1 MTNFA
6 MVAPTLTKAET
17 DNWLPY
23 RLCFNFRSG
32 AVKNKYA
39 RLFSSH
45 K

>member
-1 MTNFA
+1 

-17 DNWLPY
+17 HNLLPY
-23 RLCFNFRSG
+23 RLCSNFRSG

-39 RLFSSH
+39 RLFSPR